1 MSTLLW
7 IVTIIVA
14 YIIIVCLLI
23 RWINKMTKDSKTI
36 MGSLYEA
43 INTYI
48 LNINT
53 TLATQKNSIPKF
65 NDLIEVVYAKK
76 KTISQSCNSSSPWS
90 IWVFYL
96 TQRRHQ
102 VSQRVYQSI
111 IDQRTSQPANTTVFF
126 LPLPDK
132 TTTKGIKVLFV
143 TLYSWGMTLICRWWS
158 KTIGSSE
165 ISTL

>member
-76 KTISQSCNSSSPWS
+76 KRFLNRATHPLLDRYEFFIWLKDDIKYLSEYTNQSLINEP
-90 IWVFYL
+90 L
-96 TQRRHQ
+96 NQQTQQ
-102 VSQRVYQSI
+102 YFS
-111 IDQRTSQPANTTVFF
+111 F
-126 LPLPDK
+126 LFQIKPRQ
-132 TTTKGIKVLFV
+132 KVLRFCLWLCTLGVWLWFV
-143 TLYSWGMTLICRWWS
+143 DDGVKL
-158 KTIGSSE
+158 
-165 ISTL
+165 